1 MRLNWQST
9 DARPSGGVRPPLES
23 PAMSMCG
30 KAGRVSV
37 VIATLASCV
46 ACRQASPTVQTS
58 GQTAAPPG
66 ASAPAAAAVSGVA
79 PALATDPVAHDP
91 DDPAIWRHPSDPG
104 RSLILGTDK
113 VAGVGALYV
122 FGLDGKVRQ
131 TLGPLDRP
139 NNVDVEYGVRF
150 GARTVDVAVVTERKQ
165 HRLRVFAIPADGGA
179 LSDLAPRGLPV
190 LEGMT
195 GAQSEPMGV
204 ALYKRPRDGAVFAIV
219 APKSGSDRDYLW
231 QYRFDAGPDG
241 APRLTRVR
249 RFGAFSGIGPE
260 PGEAGEIEAVV
271 VDDELG
277 FVYYSDE
284 RFGIRKWAADPDDS
298 AAAAELAVF
307 GRDGYLGDREGLAIY
322 PTGPGRGF
330 IVSSDQIEG
339 ATRVRLYPREGIGLS
354 PHVHEP
360 TATIVTQ
367 SDETDGLEALA
378 APLPGFPQGLLVMM
392 NSSAKNFL
400 IYQWAEIATSVG
412 NSRQVY
418 PAQR

>member
-1 MRLNWQST
+1 
-9 DARPSGGVRPPLES
+9 
-23 PAMSMCG
+23 MSICG
-30 KAGRVSV
+30 TPCRISV
-37 VIATLASCV
+37 ALAALASFG
-46 ACRQASPTVQTS
+46 ACHQAPPAA
-58 GQTAAPPG
+58 QTAAPP
-66 ASAPAAAAVSGVA
+66 AAVAPAAAASAGVA

-91 DDPAIWRHPSDPG
+91 DDPAIWLHPSDPG

-113 VAGVGALYV
+113 VAATGALYV

-131 TLGPLDRP
+131 TIGPLDRP
-139 NNVDVEYGVRF
+139 NNVDVEYGVRL

-165 HRLRVFAIPADGGA
+165 HRLRAFAIPADGGA
-179 LSDLAPRGLPV
+179 LTDLAPRGLPV
-190 LEGMT
+190 LEGMS
-195 GAQSEPMGV
+195 GLESEPMGI

-219 APKSGSDRDYLW
+219 APKLGGARNYLW
-231 QYRFDAGPDG
+231 QYRLDAGADG

-249 RFGAFSGIGPE
+249 RFGAFSGLGPG

-284 RFGIRKWAADPDDS
+284 RFGIRKWAADPDDP
-298 AAAAELAVF
+298 AAATELAVF

-330 IVSSDQIEG
+330 IVSSDQVEA
-339 ATRVRLYPREGIGLS
+339 ATRVRLYPREGVGLA

-360 TATIVTQ
+360 IATIVTR
-367 SDETDGLEALA
+367 SDETDGLDALA

-392 NSSAKNFL
+392 NSGPKNFL
-400 IYQWAEIATSVG
+400 
-412 NSRQVY
+412 VY
-418 PAQR
+418 RWQDVVRGTGGS